1 MEPVTL
7 EETTLERAV
16 EVVRALAPA
25 EQQQL
30 RQMMNSWQTQP
41 PVETSREQERRF
53 AEHLLAKGMITHIP
67 ERYQEGYVAEDEDAR
82 HPPIVLDGEPLSE
95 TVIRERR

>member
-1 MEPVTL
+1 MEPV
-7 EETTLERAV
+7 TLERAV
-16 EVVRALAPA
+16 EVVRALTPA

-30 RQMMNSWQTQP
+30 RKLMDSWQTPQP
-41 PVETSREQERRF
+41 GETSREQERRF

-95 TVIRERR
+95 TIIRERR

>member
-1 MEPVTL
+1 MEQI
-7 EETTLERAV
+7 TLERAV
-16 EVVRALAPA
+16 EVVRALTPA

-30 RQMMNSWQTQP
+30 RKLMDSWQEPQP
-41 PVETSREQERRF
+41 VVAMPEQERRF
-53 AEHLLAKGMITHIP
+53 AAHLLAKGMITHVP

-95 TVIRERR
+95 TIIRERR

>member
-7 EETTLERAV
+7 EQMTLERAV
-16 EVVRALAPA
+16 EVVRALTPD

-30 RQMMNSWQTQP
+30 RRMMDLWQTPQ

-67 ERYQEGYVAEDEDAR
+67 ERYQEGYVPKDEDAR
-82 HPPIVLDGEPLSE
+82 HSPIVIQGEPLSE
-95 TVIRERR
+95 TIIRERR

>member
-1 MEPVTL
+1 MESV
-7 EETTLERAV
+7 TLERAV
-16 EVVRALAPA
+16 EVVRALTPA

-30 RQMMNSWQTQP
+30 RKLMDSWQTPQLG
-41 PVETSREQERRF
+41 ETSREQERRF

-67 ERYQEGYVAEDEDAR
+67 ERCQAGYVPKDEDAR

-95 TVIRERR
+95 TIIRERR